1 MAIKNRARKTG
12 STNGQQGSSSSSSSG
27 ATSVQAPPLTP
38 FRPIELVT
46 QLLTN
51 HAHIWKLA
59 GLLFLFEI
67 LLNIVIIKKIPCMID
82 LPSPGLL
89 YRNAACF
96 YQRQKPSHFRHP
108 ELLTRPLIN
117 PE

>member
-1 MAIKNRARKTG
+1 M
-12 STNGQQGSSSSSSSG
+12 
-27 ATSVQAPPLTP
+27 TP

-67 LLNIVIIKKIPCMID
+67 LLNIVIIKKIPCMIE
-82 LPSPGLL
+82 LSNLGLL
-89 YRNAACF
+89 RRNATRF
-96 YQRQKPSHFRHP
+96 HQQQHLSHFKQP
-108 ELLTRPLIN
+108 ESLTRLLIT